1 MKGIQ
6 GPTSNNQNHKMI
18 IVPVSSTPWIHNPR
32 KEDWIIATQVE
43 YICCCLWQ
51 KTMDNYEKVL
61 NHGNSWR
68 WIKKFWKEGCKSTT
82 MYIGKQSEAKKVWKI
97 YVENNIF
104 FNQKGRVVRPL
115 PPTLE
120 YTAAKNKVCLNKM
133 VELYCHYY
141 HINYIMIFCLEII
154 NPKDNFY
161 KGYFLLFHNKNKC

>member
-1 MKGIQ
+1 MTVFLTDKLNPSTGVLAIWCTRREKKLKGIQ

-18 IVPVSSTPWIHNPR
+18 IVPVSPTRWIHNPR

-51 KTMDNYEKVL
+51 KTMDNNEKVL

-104 FNQKGRVVRPL
+104 FNQKGEGGTPSSTHPWIYRS
-115 PPTLE
+115 
-120 YTAAKNKVCLNKM
+120 
-133 VELYCHYY
+133 
-141 HINYIMIFCLEII
+141 
-154 NPKDNFY
+154 
-161 KGYFLLFHNKNKC
+161 